1 MAATSNLIALQE
13 TDLELDKALARLAE
27 IEESLAEPEELID
40 ARDALEEKA
49 DALRELRIQQKDRE
63 LAADEVRTKAADVEK
78 KLYGGSVKNPKEL
91 QDLDADLKSLKELL
105 RKREDDLL
113 AILELVDASESEEAA
128 ARAELESK
136 DGDWKRSS
144 DEMLAEKAG
153 LEPEVERLNG
163 IRESQS
169 GGVERNILKLYDVV
183 RSRRGGLAVARVERG
198 MCQGCRISLPMSV
211 MQRLR
216 SGGGLI
222 QCVSCERILLVQ

>member
-1 MAATSNLIALQE
+1 MAATSDLIALQE

-27 IEESLAEPEELID
+27 IEESLGEPEELID
-40 ARDALEEKA
+40 ARAALEEKVA
-49 DALRELRIQQKDRE
+49 ALRELSAQQKDRE

-105 RKREDDLL
+105 RKREDYLL
-113 AILELVDASESEEAA
+113 ALLELVDAAETEEAA
-128 ARAELESK
+128 ARAEFESI
-136 DGDWKRSS
+136 DGDWKRCC
-144 DEMLAEKAG
+144 DEMLAEKAR
-153 LEPEVERLNG
+153 LEPDVERLRG
-163 IRESQS
+163 IRDSQS
-169 GGVERNILKLYDVV
+169 GGVERNILKLYDLV

>member
-1 MAATSNLIALQE
+1 MVATSDLIALQE

-27 IEESLAEPEELID
+27 IEESLGEPEELID
-40 ARDALEEKA
+40 ALAALEEKVA
-49 DALRELRIQQKDRE
+49 ALRELSAQQKDRE

-113 AILELVDASESEEAA
+113 ALLELVDAAESEEAA
-128 ARAELESK
+128 ARAELESM
-136 DGDWKRSS
+136 DGDWKRSC

-153 LEPEVERLNG
+153 LKPDVERLRG
-163 IRESQS
+163 IRDSQS
-169 GGVERNILKLYDVV
+169 GGVERNILKLYDLV